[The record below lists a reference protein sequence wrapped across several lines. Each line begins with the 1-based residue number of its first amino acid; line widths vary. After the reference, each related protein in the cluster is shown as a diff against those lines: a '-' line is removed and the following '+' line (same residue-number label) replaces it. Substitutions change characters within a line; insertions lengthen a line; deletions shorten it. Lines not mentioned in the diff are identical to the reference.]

1 MIKPVNSA
9 AVNES
14 MEDANGMTN
23 VEPTPPAAVDN
34 EPQADCSDPKYV
46 AVLNALA
53 DAGYPGSKFLGSHGY
68 YVPSDDQ
75 YVKLVCSNLEDG
87 FKLNICGGIYSSGPA
102 AEMIGKLNAM
112 TPIIDKLNF
121 ILSGAT
127 DADTKDRHIN
137 ESIIQLGDADF
148 GKAGSYLL
156 YRNGVDQTQ
165 RGLISFADHF
175 QGAECYKS
183 TENPLPTKKYLVTLK
198 NPLVVA
204 AQNSYEAMKSAYKSL
219 TGKDVSIDPEKQKV
233 NDAWR
238 DLDKEM
244 AGALAD
250 QGYDALIYK
259 VPNCN
264 EVLVV
269 GTDLTKVPF
278 ISEYTE
284 STRNI
289 VDQKS
294 REHE

>member
-1 MIKPVNSA
+1 MIKPVNST

-14 MEDANGMTN
+14 TEDINGMTT
-23 VEPTPPAAVDN
+23 VDSTPAAVDN
-34 EPQADCSDPKYV
+34 EPQADYSDPKYV
-46 AVLNALA
+46 AVLNALT
-53 DAGYPGSKFLGSHGY
+53 DAGYPGSKFLGSQGY
-68 YVPSDDQ
+68 YVPSGDQ

-198 NPLVVA
+198 NPFVVA

-244 AGALAD
+244 AGALAN

-259 VPNCN
+259 VPSCN

-269 GTDLTKVPF
+269 GTDLTKIPA
-278 ISEYTE
+278 ISEYAE
-284 STRNI
+284 STKNI

-294 REHE
+294 GEHE

>member
-1 MIKPVNSA
+1 MIKPVNST

-14 MEDANGMTN
+14 TEDTNGMTT
-23 VEPTPPAAVDN
+23 VDSTPAAVDN
-34 EPQADCSDPKYV
+34 EPQADYSDPKYV
-46 AVLNALA
+46 AVLNALT
-53 DAGYPGSKFLGSHGY
+53 DAGYPGSKFLGSQGY

-75 YVKLVCSNLEDG
+75 YVRLVCSNLEDG

-102 AEMIGKLNAM
+102 AEMIGKLNKM

-137 ESIIQLGDADF
+137 ESIIQIGDAEF
-148 GKAGSYLL
+148 GKAGSYIL

-175 QGAECYKS
+175 QGAECYKNP
-183 TENPLPTKKYLVTLK
+183 ENPLPTKKYLVTLS
-198 NPLVVA
+198 NPFAVS
-204 AQNSYEAMKSAYKSL
+204 AQNSYDAMRSAYKAL
-219 TGKDVSIDPEKQKV
+219 TGKDASINPEETKV

-244 AGALAD
+244 SGALAD

-259 VPNCN
+259 VPSCN

-269 GTDLTKVPF
+269 GTDLAKIPS
-278 ISEYTE
+278 ISEYAE
-284 STRNI
+284 STKNI

-294 REHE
+294 GEHE

>member
-23 VEPTPPAAVDN
+23 VEPTPAAEDN
-34 EPQADCSDPKYV
+34 KPEFNYSDPKYLQ
-46 AVLNALA
+46 VLKVL
-53 DAGYPGSKFLGSHGY
+53 DELGFPGSKFLGAQGY

-75 YVKLVCSNLEDG
+75 YVRLVCTNPDDG
-87 FKLNICGGIYSSGPA
+87 FKLNICGGIYSIGPA
-102 AEMIGKLNAM
+102 AEMIGKLNAY
-112 TPIIDKLNF
+112 TPMLDRLNF
-121 ILSGAT
+121 VLSGAT

-137 ESIIQLGDADF
+137 ESIIQMGDADF
-148 GKAGSYLL
+148 GKAGSYIL

-175 QGAECYKS
+175 QGAECYKNP
-183 TENPLPTKKYLVTLK
+183 ENPLPTKKYLVTLS
-198 NPLVVA
+198 NPFAVS
-204 AQNSYEAMKSAYKSL
+204 AQNSYEAMKSAYQSL
-219 TGKDVSIDPEKQKV
+219 TGKEISIDPEQTKV

-238 DLDKEM
+238 DIDKEM

-259 VPNCN
+259 VPSCN

-269 GTDLTKVPF
+269 GTDLTKVPS